1 MNVHSLEIQ
10 HYSIIC
16 TLGLWFTDITSL
28 TVTSSNL
35 MSIACL
41 FVLMIG
47 LESYAFQ
54 PHQSISRTKSHIISS
69 SFNHDADATTANKI
83 FFDIAIQSPTEEI
96 ELGRLTFH
104 LTPPNHPHYLP
115 LHISNFISLASSQRK
130 SIDSKATYEG
140 CLFQYSPST
149 IEDGSMRYKWGHV
162 CEGMYDV
169 SFCI

>member
-1 MNVHSLEIQ
+1 
-10 HYSIIC
+10 
-16 TLGLWFTDITSL
+16 
-28 TVTSSNL
+28 
-35 MSIACL
+35 MSMAFL
-41 FVLMIG
+41 FLLMIG

-83 FFDIAIQSPTEEI
+83 FFDIAIQSPTKEI

-140 CLFQYSPST
+140 CLFQYSPVT

>member
-1 MNVHSLEIQ
+1 MNVIDTATVSSALWDF
-10 HYSIIC
+10 
-16 TLGLWFTDITSL
+16 GLLMITSSYI
-28 TVTSSNL
+28 TSSNL
-35 MSIACL
+35 MSMAFL

-54 PHQSISRTKSHIISS
+54 PHQSISRTKSHIISLNAI
-69 SFNHDADATTANKI
+69 NHDDDATTANKI
-83 FFDIAIQSPTEEI
+83 YFDIAIQSPTEEI

-130 SIDSKATYEG
+130 SADSKATYEG
-140 CLFQYSPST
+140 CLFQYSPNT